1 MTVLRLPLAK
11 IPPVL
16 RESAFCV
23 LNAHGYKLVDRDGQ
37 PLDPD
42 EAEAVLHELSRNGAQ
57 ALVSLDLDP
66 EPSGG
71 GSDNNT

>member
-1 MTVLRLPLAK
+1 VSVLRLPLNK
-11 IPPVL
+11 IPAVL

-37 PLDPD
+37 PLDAD
-42 EAEAVLHELSRNGAQ
+42 QAEAVLHELSRNGAQ
-57 ALVSLDLDP
+57 ALVSLDMDP

-71 GSDNNT
+71 GSNNT